1 MRILLLTQVLPF
13 PPDSGPKVK
22 TWNVIKYLARHHEVT
37 LVSFVRGDQSASVR
51 HLQNYCREV
60 HPVPI
65 QRGMLRDL
73 RYLLDSFLTRQPF
86 LMVRDRREEMERL
99 VDQLAAKVDFDVVHA
114 DQLNM
119 AQYASRVPAARRIID
134 AHNALWLLY
143 KRLWLTMQSGP
154 KKWLLNR
161 DWQLIKKYEGQ
172 VCREFD
178 AVLAVSEEDSQ
189 ALEEAAGQKLDITII
204 PIAID
209 TDEITPITHQ
219 PQGDRILH
227 IGTMYWP
234 PNIDGI
240 LWFLS
245 EVLPLIRN
253 ERPEVEFDIV
263 GANPPKEIIAFDEVD
278 RRVHVTGY
286 VDDPTSYLE
295 QASLMV
301 VPLRA
306 GGGMRVKILN
316 ALGQGLPIVST
327 TLGCEGI
334 AVQAGV
340 HLLVADS
347 PQDFAGA
354 VIRLLEDRQ
363 LAGELGRRGRQ
374 LIESTYDYRVA
385 CHSLE
390 QAYSKANVSNMSK

>member
-22 TWNVIKYLARHHEVT
+22 TWNVIKYLAHHHEVT
-37 LVSFVRGDQSASVR
+37 LVSFVRGDQSKSIR
-51 HLQNYCREV
+51 HLENYCQEV
-60 HPVPI
+60 HVVPI
-65 QRGMLRDL
+65 ERGMLRDL
-73 RYLLDSFLTRQPF
+73 RYMVGSFLTRQPF
-86 LMVRDRREEMERL
+86 LMVRDQRSEMESL
-99 VDQLAAKVDFDVVHA
+99 IDQLATRVKFDVVHA

-119 AQYASRVPAARRIID
+119 AQYAYRVPAAFKVID

-143 KRLWLTMQSGP
+143 KRLWQTMKPGA

-161 DWQLIKKYEGQ
+161 DWRLLKKYEGR

-178 AVLAVSEEDSQ
+178 AVLAVSEEDRL
-189 ALEEAAGQKLDITII
+189 ALEEAAGKELNITII

-209 TDEITPITHQ
+209 TDEVTPVNRRA
-219 PQGDRILH
+219 QGDRILH

-240 LWFLS
+240 LWFLQ

-253 ERPEVEFDIV
+253 ERPEVAFDIV
-263 GANPPKEIIAFDEVD
+263 GANPPQEIIAFGDKD
-278 RRVHVTGY
+278 NKVHVTGY
-286 VDDPTSYLE
+286 VEDPSHYLE
-295 QASLMV
+295 NASLMV

-327 TLGCEGI
+327 SLGCEGI
-334 AVQAGV
+334 AVQTGV
-340 HLLVADS
+340 HLLIADT
-347 PQDFAGA
+347 PQDFASA
-354 VIRLLEDRQ
+354 VIRLLEDRE
-363 LAGELGRRGRQ
+363 LANELGRRGRQ
-374 LIESTYDYRVA
+374 LIVSTYDYRIA
-385 CHSLE
+385 CSFIDA
-390 QAYSKANVSNMSK
+390 AYSMETQ